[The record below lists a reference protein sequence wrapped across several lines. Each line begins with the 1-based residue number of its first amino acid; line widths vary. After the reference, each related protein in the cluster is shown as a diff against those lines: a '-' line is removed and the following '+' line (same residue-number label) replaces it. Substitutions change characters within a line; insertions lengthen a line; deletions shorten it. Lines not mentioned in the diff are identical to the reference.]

1 MIAERRCFKI
11 IRAIL
16 FDFDGVLTV
25 DKTGSESIINF
36 ISTKCGLSLKAVES
50 NYYKYNEAL
59 LSDKISHLDM
69 WESFCNDAGFKLDY
83 NILLDAFK
91 NTLLESD
98 MINFVKK
105 LKQKYLIGMITDNK
119 ADRIDLILE
128 YNDLG
133 QYFDAVSISSRV
145 HSGKTERYIFE
156 DALIKLNVSPEE
168 CMFIDN
174 TEENLVVP
182 ANMGMQTIL
191 FDNANSFFIEFT
203 QKLSS

>member
-1 MIAERRCFKI
+1 MKI
-11 IRAIL
+11 LDCTLRDGGYYTNW
-16 FDFDGVLTV
+16 DFDSKIVDVYIQAMNVLP
-25 DKTGSESIINF
+25 I
-36 ISTKCGLSLKAVES
+36 
-50 NYYKYNEAL
+50 
-59 LSDKISHLDM
+59 
-69 WESFCNDAGFKLDY
+69 DY
-83 NILLDAFK
+83 I
-91 NTLLESD
+91 
-98 MINFVKK
+98 
-105 LKQKYLIGMITDNK
+105 
-119 ADRIDLILE
+119 E

-203 QKLSS
+203 QKLSL